1 MSKISAIEILSV
13 FLRFVFAA
21 FCPLFAIW
29 LYIMF
34 QNPTSML
41 LDFFYKRSQCLFSLL
56 TCHNDIILL
65 RSG

>member
-13 FLRFVFAA
+13 FLHFVFAA

-41 LDFFYKRSQCLFSLL
+41 LDFFTNVLYVYFLSLL
-56 TCHNDIILL
+56 AVSI
-65 RSG
+65 